1 MSLYLSVRPAMLRDD
16 WAEGFHVLKL
26 HCNAAQDY
34 CDLQLILWYGGCWGC
49 GWVKIM
55 GLPFPEPFPHTLF
68 RAQQQGG
75 GHFPGYLHRCSP
87 SEHQDDVAIFLMV
100 SMSLCATF
108 FPLFFLLVISSSS
121 SDSSSS
127 FLPDAPADTFD
138 PHIDILVAKIL
149 RSYVTDSFPS
159 RTTTSVRSF

>member
-34 CDLQLILWYGGCWGC
+34 CDPQLILWYGGCWGC

-68 RAQQQGG
+68 RAQRQGG
-75 GHFPGYLHRCSP
+75 GHCPGYLHRCSP
-87 SEHQDDVAIFLMV
+87 SEHQDDVAIFSYGIYVLV
-100 SMSLCATF
+100 RHVLPIIFLACNIIIF
-108 FPLFFLLVISSSS
+108 FRLVFFIS
-121 SDSSSS
+121 
-127 FLPDAPADTFD
+127 A
-138 PHIDILVAKIL
+138 
-149 RSYVTDSFPS
+149 
-159 RTTTSVRSF
+159 